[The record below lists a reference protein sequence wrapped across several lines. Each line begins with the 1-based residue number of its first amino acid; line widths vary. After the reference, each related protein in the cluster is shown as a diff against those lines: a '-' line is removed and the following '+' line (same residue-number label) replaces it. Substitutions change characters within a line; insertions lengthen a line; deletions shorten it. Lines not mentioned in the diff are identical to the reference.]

1 MALDLA
7 LSTGHDLDLD
17 LLGRAT
23 LLDGAE
29 RVGQQVKVTLLAFL
43 GEWFLDTTF
52 GVPYL
57 DDILV
62 KAPDRASIEGI
73 LRARIGAVPG
83 VQRVRAL
90 DLQIERQLRI
100 LRVAFDADTTE
111 GRLQRV
117 VELGTP

>member
-7 LSTGHDLDLD
+7 LSADHDLDLD

-23 LLDGAE
+23 LLDGAD
-29 RVGQQVKVTLLAFL
+29 RVAQQVKVTLLAFL

-57 DDILV
+57 ESILV

-83 VQRVRAL
+83 VQRVRVL

>member
-7 LSTGHDLDLD
+7 LASDHDLDVD
-17 LLGRAT
+17 LLGRT
-23 LLDGAE
+23 SFVDGAD
-29 RVGQQVKVTLLAFL
+29 RIAQQVKVTLLAFM

-57 DDILV
+57 EDILV

-73 LRARIGAVPG
+73 LRARIRAVPG
-83 VQRVRAL
+83 VERVRTL
-90 DLQIERQLRI
+90 DLQIERQQRF
-100 LRVAFDADTTE
+100 LRVAFDADTTA
-111 GRLQRV
+111 GRLQRI

>member
-7 LSTGHDLDLD
+7 LAADHDLDLD
-17 LLGRAT
+17 LLGRT
-23 LLDGAE
+23 SFVDGAD
-29 RVGQQVKVTLLAFL
+29 RIAQQVKVTLLFFL

-57 DDILV
+57 EKVLI
-62 KAPDRASIEGI
+62 KAPDRAGIEGI

-83 VQRVRAL
+83 VERVRSL
-90 DLQIERQLRI
+90 DLQVERQQRA
-100 LRVAFDADTTE
+100 LRVAFDADTTA
-111 GRLQRV
+111 GRLQRL

>member
-7 LSTGHDLDLD
+7 LASDHDLDVD
-17 LLGRAT
+17 LLGRASFV
-23 LLDGAE
+23 DGAD
-29 RVGQQVKVTLLAFL
+29 RIAQQVKVTLLAFM

-57 DDILV
+57 EDILV

-73 LRARIGAVPG
+73 LRARIRAVPG
-83 VQRVRAL
+83 VERVRSL
-90 DLQIERQLRI
+90 DLQIERQLRV
-100 LRVAFDADTTE
+100 LRVAFDADTTA

>member
-7 LSTGHDLDLD
+7 LASDHDLDVD
-17 LLGRAT
+17 LLGRASFV
-23 LLDGAE
+23 DGAD
-29 RVGQQVKVTLLAFL
+29 RIAQQVKITLLAFM

-57 DDILV
+57 EDILV

-73 LRARIGAVPG
+73 LRARIRAVPG
-83 VQRVRAL
+83 VERVRSL
-90 DLQIERQLRI
+90 DLQVERQQRV
-100 LRVAFDADTTE
+100 LRVAFDADTTA